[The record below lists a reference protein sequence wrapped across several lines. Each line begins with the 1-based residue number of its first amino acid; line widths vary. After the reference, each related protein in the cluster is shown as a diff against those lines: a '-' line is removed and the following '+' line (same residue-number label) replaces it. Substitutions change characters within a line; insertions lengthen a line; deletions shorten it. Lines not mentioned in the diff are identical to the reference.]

1 MVFKSAIWNITY
13 RVLLIVLTV
22 TAGIYLWLSQDN
34 WMFLVL
40 FGAVWLAQSL
50 ELVRFN
56 TRTNKKLIRFFDAI
70 QYADFSSSF
79 TADHKLGKS
88 YLELNQSLNK
98 VLGEFKKARAEKE
111 EQMLFLQIILRHIQT
126 GIVSYDEKGKIGL
139 INNAAKQLLR
149 IPQLKDLGDLSKH
162 SELLLQEVLKLK
174 PGHGI
179 SLKIN
184 THVHLTIRSTEVKVG
199 GKKWTVLSLQDIQA
213 ELKQN
218 ELEAWQNLTKVLRH
232 EIMNSIAPIASL
244 ANSLQTV
251 LKEDIHEVQGELSIE
266 KEGYEDL
273 KIGLETIE
281 SRSKGLIN
289 FVQVYREY
297 TNIPDPI
304 LTSFPVANL
313 IEDVVTLLKEDL
325 LHHRVQMD
333 TTIHPADLQLSADQ
347 EQIQMILINLVKNA
361 KEALSLSP
369 NKRISIQA
377 GVSFDQY
384 KYIQVID
391 RGPGIP
397 ITSIEDIFV
406 PFYTTKKEG
415 NGIGLA
421 ISRQIMNLHKG
432 SLDVQSIPN
441 EATAFTLKF
450 PI

>member
-126 GIVSYDEKGKIGL
+126 GIVSYDEKGRVGL

-149 IPQLKDLGDLSKH
+149 IPQLKAIQDFSKH
-162 SELLLQEVLKLK
+162 SEKLLQEVLKLK
-174 PGHGI
+174 PGQGV
-179 SLKIN
+179 SLEIDN
-184 THVHLTIRSTEVKVG
+184 LTHLTIRATEVKVG
-199 GKKWTVLSLQDIQA
+199 GKRWTVLALQDIHA
-213 ELKQN
+213 ELKQK
-218 ELEAWQNLTKVLRH
+218 ELEAWQNLTQVLRH

-251 LKEDIHEVQGELSIE
+251 LKEDIYEQ
-266 KEGYEDL
+266 EGKLYVEADGYDDL

-297 TNIPDPI
+297 TSIPVPAI
-304 LTSFPVANL
+304 SNFAVSSLL
-313 IEDVVTLLKEDL
+313 EDVLTLLKEDL
-325 LHHRVQMD
+325 M
-333 TTIHPADLQLSADQ
+333 
-347 EQIQMILINLVKNA
+347 M
-361 KEALSLSP
+361 
-369 NKRISIQA
+369 
-377 GVSFDQY
+377 
-384 KYIQVID
+384 
-391 RGPGIP
+391 
-397 ITSIEDIFV
+397 
-406 PFYTTKKEG
+406 
-415 NGIGLA
+415 
-421 ISRQIMNLHKG
+421 
-432 SLDVQSIPN
+432 
-441 EATAFTLKF
+441 
-450 PI
+450 